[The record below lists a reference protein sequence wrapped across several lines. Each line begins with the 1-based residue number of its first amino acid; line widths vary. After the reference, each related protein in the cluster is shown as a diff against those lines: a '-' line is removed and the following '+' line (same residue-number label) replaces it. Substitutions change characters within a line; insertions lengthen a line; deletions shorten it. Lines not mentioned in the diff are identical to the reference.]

1 MRDRKELVQELICS
15 PKSVEQLLK
24 ELAEHGWYC
33 EKQLATI
40 TKNDVL
46 AVLKQFQSALLT
58 AAEVNSW
65 ANSVGGRP
73 DIAFEFGADGVVE
86 ESLFWLAHPELEG
99 ELNHDLC
106 QRIVVL
112 YERRKVPRN

>member
-1 MRDRKELVQELICS
+1 MRDRKELVLELIGN
-15 PKSVEQLLK
+15 PKTIPQVLE
-24 ELAEHGWYC
+24 ELAHHGWYC

-40 TKNDVL
+40 TKGDVL

-58 AAEVNSW
+58 AAEVSSW

-73 DIAFEFGADGVVE
+73 DIAFEFGPDGVVE

-99 ELNHDLC
+99 ELCPELC
-106 QRIVVL
+106 QRIVHL
-112 YERRKVPRN
+112 YERRNSPRS